1 MRRLSKIVRA
11 AALGV
16 GLAGLCA
23 GSLACGGDGEAPG
36 RASEAAHG
44 EENAEAGHADEKEG
58 GEEAVRLEPEVL
70 AEFGIEV
77 ATAGPGPIERTIA
90 MPAEVRP
97 NQDRLAHVAPRFAGI
112 AREVRAQIGDTVKAG
127 QVLAIVES
135 EALAPYPLKTQIDGV
150 VIAKHITAG
159 EPVSS
164 DRDAFT
170 VADLRHVWVDVSVYQ
185 NHLRDVRLGQPALI
199 SAGHGREEAQG
210 TISYVSPVVNEETRT
225 AIARVVLP
233 NPDSV
238 WRPGL
243 FVTARIAVERVEVPV
258 AVPRTALEQVEGKT
272 VVFVEGEHGFAPRPV
287 TLGRKDEARAEVQA
301 GLAPGERY
309 VAKGGFT
316 LKAEL
321 ARGEMRGGH
330 AH

>member
-1 MRRLSKIVRA
+1 MRKLSKIVGA

-23 GSLACGGDGEAPG
+23 SPIACGEGVPETAQ
-36 RASEAAHG
+36 ENAHG
-44 EENAEAGHADEKEG
+44 EERHGDAHGDEREA
-58 GEEAVRLEPEVL
+58 GEEAVRLAPEVL
-70 AEFGIEV
+70 TEFGIEL
-77 ATAGPGPIERTIA
+77 ATAGPGRIERTIA
-90 MPAEVRP
+90 LPGEVRP

-112 AREVRAQIGDTVKAG
+112 AREVRAQIGDAVKAG

-135 EALAPYPLKTQIDGV
+135 EALAPYPLKTQIDGL
-150 VIAKHITAG
+150 VIAKHITVG

-164 DRDAFT
+164 ERDAFT
-170 VADLRHVWVDVSVYQ
+170 VADLRDVWVDISVYQ
-185 NHLRDVRLGQPALI
+185 NHLRDVRLGQPAQI
-199 SAGHGREEAQG
+199 SAGHGLEDAHG
-210 TISYVSPVVNEETRT
+210 TISYLSPVVDEETRT
-225 AIARVVLP
+225 AVARVVLP
-233 NPDSV
+233 NPDGV

-243 FVTARIAVERVEVPV
+243 FVTARITIDAAEAPV
-258 AVPRTALEQVEGKT
+258 AVPLGALEVVEGRT
-272 VVFVEGEHGFAPRPV
+272 VVFVEGKRGFAPRPV
-287 TLGRKDEARAEVQA
+287 TLGRQDERRAEVLA
-301 GLAPGERY
+301 GLAAGERY

>member
-11 AALGV
+11 AALGA
-16 GLAGLCA
+16 GLAGLCTA
-23 GSLACGGDGEAPG
+23 PLACEADEGPPEGGREAVPEEKH
-36 RASEAAHG
+36 AEEAHG
-44 EENAEAGHADEKEG
+44 AKEE
-58 GEEAVRLEPEVL
+58 GEEAVRLAPEVL

-77 ATAGPGPIERTIA
+77 ATAGPGPIERTISL
-90 MPAEVRP
+90 PAEVRP
-97 NQDRLAHVAPRFAGI
+97 NQDLLAHVAPRFAGI

-127 QVLAIVES
+127 QVLAIIES

-150 VIAKHITAG
+150 VIAKHVTVG

-170 VADLRHVWVDVSVYQ
+170 VADLRQVWVDVSVYQ
-185 NHLRDVRLGQPALI
+185 NHLRDVRLGQSALI
-199 SAGHGREEAQG
+199 SAGHGLDEARG
-210 TISYVSPVVNEETRT
+210 KISYVSPVVDEETRT
-225 AIARVVLP
+225 AVARVVLP
-233 NPDSV
+233 NPDGV

-243 FVTARIAVERVEVPV
+243 FVTARIVVERAEVQV
-258 AVPRTALEQVEGKT
+258 AVPLTALEVVEGKT
-272 VVFVEGEHGFAPRPV
+272 VVFVEGARGFAARPV
-287 TLGRKDEARAEVQA
+287 MLGRQDELRGEVQG
-301 GLAPGERY
+301 GLTPGERY

>member
-1 MRRLSKIVRA
+1 MRMLPKLVRA
-11 AALGV
+11 AVLGV
-16 GLAGLCA
+16 AFAGLCT
-23 GSLACGGDGEAPG
+23 GPIACERGEGTP
-36 RASEAAHG
+36 EAAP
-44 EENAEAGHADEKEG
+44 ERAHADEQEE
-58 GEEAVRLEPEVL
+58 GEEAVRLAPEVL
-70 AEFGIEV
+70 VEFGIEV

-90 MPAEVRP
+90 LPAEVRA
-97 NQDRLAHVAPRFAGI
+97 NQDRVAHIAPRFAGI
-112 AREVRAQIGDTVKAG
+112 VREVRAGIGDAVKAG

-135 EALAPYPLKTQIDGV
+135 ESLAPYPLKTQIDGV
-150 VIAKHITAG
+150 VIAKHITVG

-164 DRDAFT
+164 DRDCFT
-170 VADLRHVWVDVSVYQ
+170 VADPRDVWVDASVYQ

-199 SAGHGREEAQG
+199 SAGHGLDEAQG
-210 TISYVSPVVNEETRT
+210 TISYVSPVVDEETRT
-225 AIARVVLP
+225 ATARVVLP
-233 NPDSV
+233 NLDGV

-243 FVTARIAVERVEVPV
+243 FVTARIAVERAEVPV
-258 AVPRTALEQVEGKT
+258 AAPLTALEVVEGAT

-287 TLGRKDEARAEVQA
+287 TLGRRDHARVEVLT

>member
-1 MRRLSKIVRA
+1 MLSQIGLA
-11 AALGV
+11 AALSAGV
-16 GLAGLCA
+16 AGLCT
-23 GSLACGGDGEAPG
+23 GLLACGGDEGPPEAA
-36 RASEAAHG
+36 REKAHG
-44 EENAEAGHADEKEG
+44 EEHAGEAHGDEKAE
-58 GEEAVRLEPEVL
+58 GEEAVHLAPEVL

-90 MPAEVRP
+90 LPAEVRA
-97 NQDRLAHVAPRFAGI
+97 NQDRLAHIAPRFAGI
-112 AREVRAQIGDTVKAG
+112 VREVRAGIGDAVKAG

-150 VIAKHITAG
+150 VIAKHITVG

-164 DRDAFT
+164 DRDCFT
-170 VADLRHVWVDVSVYQ
+170 VADPRDVWVDVSVYQ

-199 SAGHGREEAQG
+199 SAGHGLEEAQG
-210 TISYVSPVVNEETRT
+210 SISYVSPVVSEETRT

-243 FVTARIAVERVEVPV
+243 FVTARITVENVEVPV
-258 AVPRTALEQVEGKT
+258 AVPRTALEVVEGTT
-272 VVFVEGEHGFAPRPV
+272 VVFAEGEHGFAPRPV
-287 TLGRKDEARAEVQA
+287 TLGRQDEARVEVLA
-301 GLAPGERY
+301 GLAPGDRY

>member
-1 MRRLSKIVRA
+1 MKRLLRVGQA
-11 AALGV
+11 AALSLS
-16 GLAGLCA
+16 LAALSTGP
-23 GSLACGGDGEAPG
+23 LACGKDEERPKPAHE
-36 RASEAAHG
+36 EAAAG
-44 EENAEAGHADEKEG
+44 EHADEAHTDEKGEA
-58 GEEAVRLEPEVL
+58 EEAVRLAPEVL
-70 AEFGIEV
+70 SEFGIEV

-90 MPAEVRP
+90 LPGEVRP

-112 AREVRAQIGDTVKAG
+112 AREVRAQIGDRVKAG

-150 VIAKHITAG
+150 VIAKHITIG

-164 DRDAFT
+164 ERDAFT
-170 VADLRHVWVDVSVYQ
+170 VADLRDVWVDISVYQ

-199 SAGHGREEAQG
+199 SAGHGLEQTQG
-210 TISYVSPVVNEETRT
+210 EISYVSPVVDEETRT
-225 AIARVVLP
+225 AVARVVVS

-243 FVTARIAVERVEVPV
+243 FVTARIAVERAEAAV
-258 AVPRTALEQVEGKT
+258 AVPLTALEEVEGKT
-272 VVFVEGEHGFAPRPV
+272 VVFVESEHGFTPRPV
-287 TLGRKDEARAEVQA
+287 TFGRRDEAHVEVTG

>member
-1 MRRLSKIVRA
+1 MRMLAKIVRVA
-11 AALGV
+11 
-16 GLAGLCA
+16 GLAVCVAGLCT
-23 GSLACGGDGEAPG
+23 GPLACGGGDEGPTEG
-36 RASEAAHG
+36 AH
-44 EENAEAGHADEKEG
+44 EEEHEKE
-58 GEEAVRLEPEVL
+58 EREKAVRLPPEVL
-70 AEFGIEV
+70 TEFGIEV

-90 MPAEVRP
+90 LPGEVRP

-112 AREVRAQIGDTVKAG
+112 AREVRARIGDAVKAG
-127 QVLAIVES
+127 QVMAIVES

-150 VIAKHITAG
+150 VIAKHITVG

-170 VADLRHVWVDVSVYQ
+170 VADLRDVWVDVSVYQ
-185 NHLRDVRLGQPALI
+185 NHLRDVQLGQPALI
-199 SAGHGREEAQG
+199 SAGHGLEEARG
-210 TISYVSPVVNEETRT
+210 TISYVSPVVDEETRT

-233 NPDSV
+233 NPGSV

-258 AVPRTALEQVEGKT
+258 AVPLTALELVEGKT
-272 VVFVEGEHGFAPRPV
+272 VVFVEGEHGFAARPV
-287 TLGRKDEARAEVQA
+287 TLGRRDQTSVEVPA

>member
-1 MRRLSKIVRA
+1 MKN
-11 AALGV
+11 G
-16 GLAGLCA
+16 
-23 GSLACGGDGEAPG
+23 
-36 RASEAAHG
+36 
-44 EENAEAGHADEKEG
+44 EG
-58 GEEAVRLEPEVL
+58 GEAVRLAPEVL
-70 AEFGIEV
+70 AEFGIEL
-77 ATAGPGPIERTIA
+77 ATAGPGAIERTIA
-90 MPAEVRP
+90 LPGEVRP

-112 AREVRAQIGDTVKAG
+112 AREVRAKIGDAVKAG

-135 EALAPYPLKTQIDGV
+135 EALSPYPLKTQIDGV
-150 VIAKHITAG
+150 VITKHITVG

-170 VADLRHVWVDVSVYQ
+170 VADLGDVWVDISVYQ
-185 NHLRDVRLGQPALI
+185 NHLRDVRLGQPAQI
-199 SAGHGREEAQG
+199 SAGHGLDEARG
-210 TISYVSPVVNEETRT
+210 TISYVSPVVDEETRT
-225 AIARVVLP
+225 ATARVVLP
-233 NPDSV
+233 NPDGV

-243 FVTARIAVERVEVPV
+243 FVTARITVESVEVPF
-258 AVPRTALEQVEGKT
+258 AVPRTALEVVEGST
-272 VVFVEGEHGFAPRPV
+272 VVFVEGEHGFVPRPV
-287 TLGRKDEARAEVQA
+287 TLGRQDEARVEVQA